1 MRAGGLKRVAVIAV
15 SAHAKVSRQSLNLKT
30 SCLLAEANLVFG
42 LFFFFLPHCA
52 ACGILV
58 LRPRD

>member
-42 LFFFFLPHCA
+42 LFFLFVFFCHTVQPV
-52 ACGILV
+52 GF
-58 LRPRD
+58 

>member
-30 SCLLAEANLVFG
+30 SCLLAEAKLVFG
-42 LFFFFLPHCA
+42 FFFFFFFCHTVQPVGL
-52 ACGILV
+52 
-58 LRPRD
+58 

>member
-42 LFFFFLPHCA
+42 LFFFFCHTVQPV
-52 ACGILV
+52 GF
-58 LRPRD
+58 